1 VSSES
6 VDPFDV
12 EIPDSGI
19 KAVQARGTDDCA
31 IVVNA
36 LEAAKAETD
45 ATTDADS
52 IVEVCRAYTGWEP
65 SDGPGGGR

>member
-1 VSSES
+1 MSSET

-19 KAVQARGTDDCA
+19 KAVQARGNGDCA

-45 ATTDADS
+45 ATTDADA
-52 IVEVCRAYTGWEP
+52 IVEICRAYTGWEP
-65 SDGPGGGR
+65 DGPRGGR